1 MTEITILPHSEN
13 YGELVFRILMSVALL
28 CIAIYIQEADKYLFV
43 VSAFYFLFVLML
55 CDTIRW
61 AI

>member
-28 CIAIYIQEADKYLFV
+28 CIAIYIQEADKYLFI
-43 VSAFYFLFVLML
+43 VSAF
-55 CDTIRW
+55 
-61 AI
+61 